1 MASLRSRPVR
11 CLPPLQTALLAAL
24 VLLVVDAPW
33 VTGVPPHPRSEQRSI
48 RYAPGALERFSRDI
62 EKNVK
67 SGHGLRREM
76 VDEDII
82 IDAEHKSRV
91 CKRDKRRG
99 QLYAI

>member
-1 MASLRSRPVR
+1 MASLRSRLVR

-33 VTGVPPHPRSEQRSI
+33 GTGVPPHPRGEQRSV
-48 RYAPGALERFSRDI
+48 RYAPGALERFFRDL

-76 VDEDII
+76 ADEDII
-82 IDAEHKSRV
+82 IDTENKSHG
-91 CKRDKRRG
+91 CKRNKRRG
-99 QLYAI
+99 HLYAI